1 MAGRLRSSVFIPGVA
16 LIFFVLCEEGTS
28 VAFPGLIDA
37 KDEAYVLTQTVTI
50 NRKLKEKHGETTRN
64 RKANEAMKEEIEEDY
79 PQFDPAPSTKPAVKS
94 GPIVHDTSVMPYV
107 PRSTPPDHPM
117 KGHP

>member
-1 MAGRLRSSVFIPGVA
+1 MHLLNLKKITFACIP
-16 LIFFVLCEEGTS
+16 LQ
-28 VAFPGLIDA
+28 
-37 KDEAYVLTQTVTI
+37 KI
-50 NRKLKEKHGETTRN
+50 NNDSLSIIYYQEKHEETTRN
-64 RKANEAMKEEIEEDY
+64 KKANETMKEEIEEDY

-107 PRSTPPDHPM
+107 PRSAPPDHPM